1 MKYTL
6 MNSAGR
12 AELLTNLGAMPE
24 YLDSRFAQLSRE
36 DATRPGPDNG
46 FSPVE
51 QCWHLADLERE
62 GFAERMQRIRRE
74 QKPMLPDF
82 DGSAIAGER
91 NYRGKSLSEALAE
104 FRAARA
110 ASIALIETIR
120 AEEWDRD
127 GKQEGV
133 GTVHLCDIP
142 VMMLEHDTAHRAE
155 IEAWLQQ

>member
-6 MNSAGR
+6 MNSSGR
-12 AELLTNLGAMPE
+12 ADLLSHLGTMPE
-24 YLDSRFAQLSRE
+24 YLDSRFGQLSRE
-36 DATRPGPDNG
+36 DATRPGPGNG

-62 GFAERMQRIRRE
+62 GFARRMQRIRAE
-74 QKPMLPDF
+74 NQPALPDF
-82 DGSAIAGER
+82 DGSAIARER
-91 NYRGKSLSEALAE
+91 NYRGKSLAEALAA

-110 ASIALIETIR
+110 ASIAFIQTIR

-127 GKQEGV
+127 GEQAGV

-155 IEAWLQQ
+155 IEEWFRQ

>member
-6 MNSAGR
+6 MNSTGR

-24 YLDSRFAQLSRE
+24 YLDSRFGQLSRE
-36 DATRPGPDNG
+36 DATRPGPNNG

-62 GFAERMQRIRRE
+62 GFARRMQRMRAE
-74 QKPMLPDF
+74 DQPALPDF
-82 DGSAIAGER
+82 DGSAVARER

-110 ASIALIETIR
+110 ESIALIQAIR
-120 AEEWDRD
+120 AEEWDRNGVQD
-127 GKQEGV
+127 GV

-155 IEAWLQQ
+155 IEAWLKQ

>member
-1 MKYTL
+1 MKYLQMT
-6 MNSAGR
+6 SIDR
-12 AELLTNLGAMPE
+12 AELLTNLGAMPG
-24 YLDSRFAQLSRE
+24 YLDGRFGRLSRE
-36 DATRPGPDNG
+36 EATRPGPDNG

-62 GFAERMQRIRRE
+62 GFARRMQRIRAE
-74 QKPMLPDF
+74 DQPALPDF
-82 DGSAIAGER
+82 DGSAIARER
-91 NYRGKSLSEALAE
+91 NYRGKSLAEALAE

-110 ASIALIETIR
+110 ESIALIQAIR

-127 GKQEGV
+127 GEQAGV

-155 IEAWLQQ
+155 IEEWFRQ